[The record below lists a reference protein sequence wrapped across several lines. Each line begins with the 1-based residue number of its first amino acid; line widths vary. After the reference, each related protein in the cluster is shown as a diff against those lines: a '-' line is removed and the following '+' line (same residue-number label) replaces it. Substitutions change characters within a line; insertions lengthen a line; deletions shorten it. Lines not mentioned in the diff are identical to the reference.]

1 MDATEFFK
9 AKNPPSVFVMD
20 DGPSGCKRSSIIR
33 IRNEKKGM
41 VSKSVETF
49 TRPAMNATVT
59 PSRPPLM
66 HRTPVTPTTRR
77 VSARMGV
84 ATAVRLPTVA
94 QGTVASTAAT
104 RRQTLTGIRTT
115 PRRGPLTGTAA
126 VMPSSTKTVI
136 KIEAPKIVLEKAEPI
151 AANVTP
157 ISKQIDAKS
166 VAKSRLMSDRR
177 HDRPAVSK
185 RSDDVEDKT
194 QRKSKRLEGRRHLT
208 IG

>member
-66 HRTPVTPTTRR
+66 H
-77 VSARMGV
+77 
-84 ATAVRLPTVA
+84 

-136 KIEAPKIVLEKAEPI
+136 KIEAPKIVLEKADPI